1 MGAAR
6 TPDGLESGGRDSP
19 DVGGAKEI
27 VVVGPTGVG
36 GGGDG
41 AARPLAGGLS
51 GDMVFEGGR
60 VGAARPLGGVGVPS
74 FAVEEES
81 RGFEIQS
88 SPLIG
93 SDALVSFDS
102 DATGGVGEA
111 VTGG

>member
-1 MGAAR
+1 M
-6 TPDGLESGGRDSP
+6 
-19 DVGGAKEI
+19 
-27 VVVGPTGVG
+27 
-36 GGGDG
+36 
-41 AARPLAGGLS
+41 
-51 GDMVFEGGR
+51 
-60 VGAARPLGGVGVPS
+60 PS